1 MLNNTW
7 KKALSALLA
16 LGLTLS
22 FAACGKGATNASP
35 SNATSSDA
43 SSSNAAA
50 ADPDRD
56 AVAVKIGDKYTV
68 TKGEIA
74 DQYDY
79 MVSMYS
85 AYGMTAPTTE
95 EDITAMQDNVI
106 ASLVTEKIK
115 LYEADQLGIT
125 ITDEQKA
132 EVEKKV
138 DAQMST
144 YTENFRAQAKQEGAA
159 DVDARA
165 KEIFQEQITAA
176 GMNLD
181 VDGFRS
187 FMVDRYTEEAIKDAL
202 KAEITKGVTATD
214 EEIQKYYDDLLKSQK
229 DTYTT
234 TPADFGYAAEDFQMN
249 GGDPMLYTPEG
260 YVRVR
265 SISISPAGEVS
276 KDYTALKDEL
286 TAIETKY
293 GTAALTALADKYAA
307 KNAEATDTSINITT
321 GEIEGGATMVS
332 DYITKKAAADAL
344 YEAFVKDARDKA
356 NEAVASLDA
365 GTSFQDVLK
374 KYGEDTMYTQYP
386 SFVDSG
392 LLMYVGGTDTTWNE
406 ELVKAVGLLKNGE
419 HTGVILVDDVFYI
432 LELVGSEPAGEK
444 TLTDA
449 HDSIKAAVVTKN
461 SDALWGTQLETWQNN
476 TKIVKYFEDVYRSI
490 GK

>member
-7 KKALSALLA
+7 KKALSALIA
-16 LGLTLS
+16 VALTLS
-22 FAACGKGATNASP
+22 FAACGKGANNASP

-43 SSSNAAA
+43 A

-56 AVAVKIGDKYTV
+56 AIAVQVGEKYTI

-85 AYGMTAPTTE
+85 AYGMSAPSTD
-95 EDITAMQDNVI
+95 EDIAAMQDNVI
-106 ASLVTEKIK
+106 SSLVTEKIK

-125 ITDEQKA
+125 LTDEQKA
-132 EVEKKV
+132 EVEKQV
-138 DAQMST
+138 EEQMTS
-144 YTENFRAQAKQEGAA
+144 YTDSFRAQAESEGAA
-159 DVDARA
+159 DVEARTQ
-165 KEIFQEQITAA
+165 EIFQEQIDAA
-176 GMNLD
+176 GMELD
-181 VDGFRS
+181 VDGFRN
-187 FMVDRYTEEAIKDAL
+187 FMVERYTEEAIKEAL
-202 KAEITKGVTATD
+202 KAEVTKGVTATD
-214 EEIQKYYDDLLKSQK
+214 EEIQTYFDDLLKSQK
-229 DTYTT
+229 ETYTT

-276 KDYTALKDEL
+276 ADYTAIKDEL

-293 GTAALTALADKYAA
+293 GTAALSALADKYAA
-307 KNAEATDTSINITT
+307 KNAAATDTSINITT
-321 GEIEGGATMVS
+321 GEIEGGAEMVS

-344 YEAFVKDARDKA
+344 YEDFIKDARDKA
-356 NEAVASLDA
+356 NEALASLEA
-365 GTSFQDVLK
+365 GTSFEDVLK

-386 SFVDSG
+386 TFVDTG
-392 LLMYVGGTDTTWNE
+392 LLMYVGGTDATWNE

-432 LELVGSEPAGEK
+432 LQLVGSEPAGEK

-449 HDSIKAAVVTKN
+449 HDDIKAAVITKN
-461 SDALWGTQLETWQNN
+461 SDTLWGTQLETWQND

>member
-7 KKALSALLA
+7 KKALSALIA
-16 LGLTLS
+16 VALTLS

-35 SNATSSDA
+35 SNATSSNA
-43 SSSNAAA
+43 TSSNAA

-56 AVAVKIGDKYTV
+56 AVAVKVGDKYTI

-85 AYGMTAPTTE
+85 AYGMSAPTTD
-95 EDITAMQDNVI
+95 EDIAAMQDNVI
-106 ASLVTEKIK
+106 ASLVAEKIK

-125 ITDEQKA
+125 LNDEQKA
-132 EVEKKV
+132 EVEKQV
-138 DAQMST
+138 DAQMKT
-144 YTENFRAQAKQEGAA
+144 YTDNFRAQAQQEGAA
-159 DVDARA
+159 DVEARTT
-165 KEIFQEQITAA
+165 EIFQEQIKAA
-176 GMNLD
+176 GMDLD

-187 FMVDRYTEEAIKDAL
+187 FMVERFTEEAIKNAL

-214 EEIQKYYDDLLKSQK
+214 DEIATYYNDLLKSQK
-229 DTYTT
+229 ESYTT

-249 GGDPMLYTPEG
+249 GGDPMLFTPEG
-260 YVRVR
+260 YARVR
-265 SISISPAGEVS
+265 SISISPVGEVS
-276 KDYTALKDEL
+276 ADYTAIKDEL

-293 GTAALTALADKYAA
+293 GTAALAALADKYTA
-307 KNAEATDTSINITT
+307 KNAPATDTSINVTT
-321 GEIEGGATMVS
+321 GEIEGGAAMVS
-332 DYITKKAAADAL
+332 DYMTKKAAADAL
-344 YEAFVKDARDKA
+344 YEAFIKDARDKA
-356 NEAVASLDA
+356 NEALASLDA
-365 GTSFQDVLK
+365 GTSFEEVLK

-386 SFVDSG
+386 SFVDTG

-432 LELVGSEPAGEK
+432 LQLIGSEPAGER
-444 TLTDA
+444 TLTDS
-449 HDSIKAAVVTKN
+449 HDAVKAAVIAKN
-461 SDALWGTQLETWQNN
+461 SDALWGTQLETWQND
-476 TKIVKYFEDVYRSI
+476 TKIVKYFEDVYRGI

>member
-7 KKALSALLA
+7 KKALTALIA
-16 LGLTLS
+16 LTLTLS
-22 FAACGKGATNASP
+22 FAACGKGAANASPSNASP
-35 SNATSSDA
+35 SNATSS
-43 SSSNAAA
+43 NAA

-56 AVAVKIGDKYTV
+56 AVAVKGGDKSTI

-74 DQYDY
+74 DQYNY

-85 AYGMTAPTTE
+85 AYGMSAPSTD
-95 EDITAMQDNVI
+95 EDIAAMQDNVI

-125 ITDEQKA
+125 LSDEKKA
-132 EVEKKV
+132 EVEKQV
-138 DAQMST
+138 DEQMT
-144 YTENFRAQAKQEGAA
+144 NYTDSFREQAKQEGAA

-165 KEIFQEQITAA
+165 MEIFQEQITAA
-176 GMNLD
+176 GMDLD

-187 FMVDRYTEEAIKDAL
+187 YMVDRYSEEAIKDAL

-214 EEIQKYYDDLLKSQK
+214 DEIQKYYDDLLKSQK
-229 DTYTT
+229 DTYTA
-234 TPADFGYAAEDFQMN
+234 TPGDFGYAAEDFQMN

-276 KDYTALKDEL
+276 ADYTALKDEL

-293 GTAALTALADKYAA
+293 GTAALSALADKYAA
-307 KNAEATDTSINITT
+307 KNAPATDTSINVTT
-321 GEIEGGATMVS
+321 GEIEGGAQMVS
-332 DYITKKAAADAL
+332 DYMTKKAAADTL
-344 YEAFVKDARDKA
+344 YEEFIKDARDKA
-356 NEAVASLDA
+356 NEAIASLDA
-365 GTSFQDVLK
+365 GTSFEDVLK

-386 SFVDSG
+386 SFVDTG
-392 LLMYVGGTDTTWNE
+392 LLMYVGGVDTTWNE

-419 HTGVILVDDVFYI
+419 HTGVILADDVFYI
-432 LELVGSEPAGEK
+432 LQLVGSEPAGEK

-449 HDSIKAAVVTKN
+449 HDDIKAAVVAKN
-461 SDALWGTQLETWQNN
+461 SDALWGTQLETWQND

>member
-1 MLNNTW
+1 
-7 KKALSALLA
+7 
-16 LGLTLS
+16 
-22 FAACGKGATNASP
+22 
-35 SNATSSDA
+35 
-43 SSSNAAA
+43 
-50 ADPDRD
+50 
-56 AVAVKIGDKYTV
+56 
-68 TKGEIA
+68 
-74 DQYDY
+74 
-79 MVSMYS
+79 
-85 AYGMTAPTTE
+85 
-95 EDITAMQDNVI
+95 
-106 ASLVTEKIK
+106 
-115 LYEADQLGIT
+115 
-125 ITDEQKA
+125 
-132 EVEKKV
+132 
-138 DAQMST
+138 
-144 YTENFRAQAKQEGAA
+144 
-159 DVDARA
+159 
-165 KEIFQEQITAA
+165 
-176 GMNLD
+176 
-181 VDGFRS
+181 
-187 FMVDRYTEEAIKDAL
+187 MVDRYTEEAIKDAL

>member
-7 KKALSALLA
+7 KKALSALIA
-16 LGLTLS
+16 VALTLS
-22 FAACGKGATNASP
+22 FAACGKGANNASP
-35 SNATSSDA
+35 SNATSS
-43 SSSNAAA
+43 NAA

-56 AVAVKIGDKYTV
+56 AIAVQVGDKYTI

-85 AYGMTAPTTE
+85 AYGMSAPTTD
-95 EDITAMQDNVI
+95 EDIEAMQDNVVS
-106 ASLVTEKIK
+106 SLVTEKIK

-125 ITDEQKA
+125 LTDEQKA
-132 EVEKKV
+132 EVEKQV
-138 DAQMST
+138 DEQMTS
-144 YTENFRAQAKQEGAA
+144 YTDSFREQAKQEGAA
-159 DVDARA
+159 DVEARA
-165 KEIFQEQITAA
+165 LEIFQEQIDAA
-176 GMNLD
+176 GMELD
-181 VDGFRS
+181 VDGFRN
-187 FMVDRYTEEAIKDAL
+187 FMAERYTEEAIKEAL
-202 KAEITKGVTATD
+202 KAEVTKGVTATD
-214 EEIQKYYDDLLKSQK
+214 EEIQTYFDDLLKSQK
-229 DTYTT
+229 ETYTT

-276 KDYTALKDEL
+276 ADYTALKDEL

-293 GTAALTALADKYAA
+293 GTAALSALADKYAA
-307 KNAEATDTSINITT
+307 KNAAATDTSINVTT
-321 GEIEGGATMVS
+321 GEIEGGAEMVS

-344 YEAFVKDARDKA
+344 YEEFIKDAREKA
-356 NEAVASLDA
+356 NEALASLEA
-365 GTSFQDVLK
+365 GTSFEDVLK

-386 SFVDSG
+386 TFVDTG
-392 LLMYVGGTDTTWNE
+392 LLMYVGGADTTWNE

-432 LELVGSEPAGEK
+432 LQLVGSEPAGEK

-449 HDSIKAAVVTKN
+449 HDDIKAAVITKN
-461 SDALWGTQLETWQNN
+461 SDTLWGTQIETWQND

>member
-7 KKALSALLA
+7 EKALSALIALA
-16 LGLTLS
+16 LTLS
-22 FAACGKGATNASP
+22 FAACGKGANNASSSNASP
-35 SNATSSDA
+35 SNATSS
-43 SSSNAAA
+43 NAA

-56 AVAVKIGDKYTV
+56 KVAVQVGDKYTI

-85 AYGMTAPTTE
+85 AYGMSAPTTQ
-95 EDITAMQDNVI
+95 EDIEAMQDNVI
-106 ASLVTEKIK
+106 SSLVTEKIK

-125 ITDEQKA
+125 LTDEQKA
-132 EVEKKV
+132 EVEKQV
-138 DAQMST
+138 DAQMTS
-144 YTENFRAQAKQEGAA
+144 YTDSFREQAKQEGAA
-159 DVDARA
+159 DVEARA
-165 KEIFQEQITAA
+165 LEIFQEQIDAA
-176 GMNLD
+176 GMELD

-187 FMVDRYTEEAIKDAL
+187 YMLDRYTEEAIKEAL
-202 KAEITKGVTATD
+202 KTEITKGVTATD
-214 EEIQKYYDDLLKSQK
+214 EEIQTYFDDLLKSQK
-229 DTYTT
+229 ETYTT

-276 KDYTALKDEL
+276 ADYTALKDEL

-293 GTAALTALADKYAA
+293 GTAALSALADKYAA
-307 KNAEATDTSINITT
+307 KNAAATDTSINITT
-321 GEIEGGATMVS
+321 GEIEGGAEMVS

-344 YEAFVKDARDKA
+344 YEEFIKDAREKA
-356 NEAVASLDA
+356 NEALASLEA
-365 GTSFQDVLK
+365 GTSFEDVLK

-386 SFVDSG
+386 TFVDTG
-392 LLMYVGGTDTTWNE
+392 LLMYVGGADTTWNE

-432 LELVGSEPAGEK
+432 LQLVGSEPAGER

-449 HDSIKAAVVTKN
+449 HDDIKAAVITKN
-461 SDALWGTQLETWQNN
+461 SDTLWGTQIETWQND
-476 TKIVKYFEDVYRSI
+476 TKIVKYFEDVYRGI

>member
-7 KKALSALLA
+7 KKALSALIALA
-16 LGLTLS
+16 LTLS
-22 FAACGKGATNASP
+22 FAACGKGANNASSSNASP
-35 SNATSSDA
+35 SNATSS
-43 SSSNAAA
+43 NAA

-56 AVAVKIGDKYTV
+56 KVAVQVGDKYTI

-85 AYGMTAPTTE
+85 AYGMSAPTTQ
-95 EDITAMQDNVI
+95 EDIEAMQDNVI
-106 ASLVTEKIK
+106 SSLVTEKIK

-125 ITDEQKA
+125 LTDEQKA
-132 EVEKKV
+132 EVEKQV
-138 DAQMST
+138 DAQMTS
-144 YTENFRAQAKQEGAA
+144 YTDSFREQAKQEGAA
-159 DVDARA
+159 DVEARA
-165 KEIFQEQITAA
+165 LEIFQEQIDAA
-176 GMNLD
+176 GMELD

-187 FMVDRYTEEAIKDAL
+187 YMLDRYTEEAIKEAL
-202 KAEITKGVTATD
+202 KTEITKGVTATD
-214 EEIQKYYDDLLKSQK
+214 EEIQTYFDDLLKSQK
-229 DTYTT
+229 ETYTT

-276 KDYTALKDEL
+276 ADYTALKDEL

-293 GTAALTALADKYAA
+293 GTAALSALADKYAA
-307 KNAEATDTSINITT
+307 KNAAATDTSINITT
-321 GEIEGGATMVS
+321 GEIEGGAEMVS

-344 YEAFVKDARDKA
+344 YEEFIKDAREKA
-356 NEAVASLDA
+356 NEALASLEA
-365 GTSFQDVLK
+365 GTSFEDVLK

-386 SFVDSG
+386 TFVDTG
-392 LLMYVGGTDTTWNE
+392 LLMYVGGADTTWNE

-432 LELVGSEPAGEK
+432 LQLVGSEPAGER

-449 HDSIKAAVVTKN
+449 HDDIKAAVITKN
-461 SDALWGTQLETWQNN
+461 SDTLWGTQIETWQND

>member
-7 KKALSALLA
+7 KKALSALIALA
-16 LGLTLS
+16 LTLS
-22 FAACGKGATNASP
+22 FAACGKGANNASSSNASP
-35 SNATSSDA
+35 SNATSS
-43 SSSNAAA
+43 NAA

-56 AVAVKIGDKYTV
+56 KVAVQVGDKYTI

-85 AYGMTAPTTE
+85 AYGMSAPTTQ
-95 EDITAMQDNVI
+95 EDIEAMQDNVI
-106 ASLVTEKIK
+106 SSLVTEKIK

-125 ITDEQKA
+125 LTDEQKA
-132 EVEKKV
+132 EVEKQV
-138 DAQMST
+138 DAQMTS
-144 YTENFRAQAKQEGAA
+144 YTDSFREQAKQEGAA
-159 DVDARA
+159 DVEARA
-165 KEIFQEQITAA
+165 LEIFQEQIDAA
-176 GMNLD
+176 GMELD

-187 FMVDRYTEEAIKDAL
+187 YMLDRYTEEAIKEAL
-202 KAEITKGVTATD
+202 KTEITKGVTATD
-214 EEIQKYYDDLLKSQK
+214 EEIQTYFDDLLKSQK
-229 DTYTT
+229 ETYTT

-276 KDYTALKDEL
+276 ADYTALKDEL

-293 GTAALTALADKYAA
+293 GTAALSALADKYAA
-307 KNAEATDTSINITT
+307 KNAAATDTSINITT
-321 GEIEGGATMVS
+321 GEIEGGAEMVS

-344 YEAFVKDARDKA
+344 YEEFIKDAREKA
-356 NEAVASLDA
+356 NEALASLEA
-365 GTSFQDVLK
+365 GTSFEDVLK

-386 SFVDSG
+386 TFVDTG
-392 LLMYVGGTDTTWNE
+392 LLMYVGGADTTWNE

-432 LELVGSEPAGEK
+432 LQLVGSEPAGER

-449 HDSIKAAVVTKN
+449 HDDIKAAVITKN
-461 SDALWGTQLETWQNN
+461 SDTLWGTQIETWQND
-476 TKIVKYFEDVYRSI
+476 TKIVKYFEDVYRGI

>member
-7 KKALSALLA
+7 KKALSALIA
-16 LGLTLS
+16 VALTLS
-22 FAACGKGATNASP
+22 FAACGKGANNASP

-43 SSSNAAA
+43 A

-56 AVAVKIGDKYTV
+56 AIAVQVGEKYTI

-85 AYGMTAPTTE
+85 AYGMSAPSTD
-95 EDITAMQDNVI
+95 EDIAAMQDNVI
-106 ASLVTEKIK
+106 SSLVTEKIK

-125 ITDEQKA
+125 LTDEQKA
-132 EVEKKV
+132 EVEKQV
-138 DAQMST
+138 EEQMTS
-144 YTENFRAQAKQEGAA
+144 YTDSFRAQAESEGAA
-159 DVDARA
+159 DVEARTQ
-165 KEIFQEQITAA
+165 EIFQEQIDAA
-176 GMNLD
+176 GMELD
-181 VDGFRS
+181 VDGFRN
-187 FMVDRYTEEAIKDAL
+187 FMVERYTEEAIKEAL
-202 KAEITKGVTATD
+202 KAEVTKGVTATD
-214 EEIQKYYDDLLKSQK
+214 EEIQTYFDDLLKSQK
-229 DTYTT
+229 ETYTT

-276 KDYTALKDEL
+276 ADYTAIKDEL

-293 GTAALTALADKYAA
+293 GTAALSALADKYAA
-307 KNAEATDTSINITT
+307 KNAAATDTSINITT
-321 GEIEGGATMVS
+321 GEIEGGAEMVS

-344 YEAFVKDARDKA
+344 YEDFIKDARDKA
-356 NEAVASLDA
+356 NEALASLEA
-365 GTSFQDVLK
+365 GTSFEDVLK

-386 SFVDSG
+386 TFVDTG
-392 LLMYVGGTDTTWNE
+392 LLMYVGGTDATWNE
-406 ELVKAVGLLKNGE
+406 VLVKAVGLLKNGE

-432 LELVGSEPAGEK
+432 LQLVGSEPAGEK

-449 HDSIKAAVVTKN
+449 HDDIKAAVITKN
-461 SDALWGTQLETWQNN
+461 SDTLWGTQLETWQND

>member
-7 KKALSALLA
+7 KKALSALIA
-16 LGLTLS
+16 VALTLS
-22 FAACGKGATNASP
+22 FAACGKGANNASP

-43 SSSNAAA
+43 A

-56 AVAVKIGDKYTV
+56 AIAVQVGEKYTI

-85 AYGMTAPTTE
+85 AYGMSAPSTD
-95 EDITAMQDNVI
+95 EDIAAMQDNVI
-106 ASLVTEKIK
+106 SSLVTEKIK

-125 ITDEQKA
+125 LTDEQKA
-132 EVEKKV
+132 EVEKQV
-138 DAQMST
+138 EEQMTS
-144 YTENFRAQAKQEGAA
+144 YTDSFRAQAESEGAA
-159 DVDARA
+159 DVEARTQ
-165 KEIFQEQITAA
+165 EIFQEQIDAA
-176 GMNLD
+176 GMELD
-181 VDGFRS
+181 VDGFRN
-187 FMVDRYTEEAIKDAL
+187 FMVERYTEEAIKEAL
-202 KAEITKGVTATD
+202 KAEVTKGVTATD
-214 EEIQKYYDDLLKSQK
+214 EEIQTYFDDLLKSQK
-229 DTYTT
+229 ETYTT

-276 KDYTALKDEL
+276 ADYTAIKDEL

-293 GTAALTALADKYAA
+293 GTAALSALADKYAA
-307 KNAEATDTSINITT
+307 KNAAATDTSINITT
-321 GEIEGGATMVS
+321 GEIEGGAEMVS

-344 YEAFVKDARDKA
+344 YEDFIKDARDKA
-356 NEAVASLDA
+356 NEALASLEA
-365 GTSFQDVLK
+365 GTSFEDVLK

-386 SFVDSG
+386 TFVDTG
-392 LLMYVGGTDTTWNE
+392 LLMYVGGTDATWNE

-432 LELVGSEPAGEK
+432 LQLVGSEPAGEK

-449 HDSIKAAVVTKN
+449 HDDIKAAVIAKN
-461 SDALWGTQLETWQNN
+461 SDTLWGTQLETWQND